1 MPLSTLDSVAAL
13 VVIDLQKGIVGTPTA
28 HPTAQI
34 VENSALLARAF
45 RKRGLPVVLVN
56 VDAGAPGR
64 VDAPP
69 NFKPTPGWSDLVSEL
84 DQQPTDYLVT
94 KKRWGA
100 FMGTS
105 LDQYLRDRKATQIV
119 LTGIATSA
127 GVESTARSA
136 HELGYNVVLVEDAM
150 TDRVVDAHENSIK
163 RIFPRLGEVTT
174 TKAMLAALDKKTSS

>member
-45 RKRGLPVVLVN
+45 RERGLPVVLVN

-69 NFKPTPGWSDLVSEL
+69 NFKPTAGWSDLVAEL
-84 DQQPTDYLVT
+84 DQQPTDHLVT

-100 FMGTS
+100 FTGTS
-105 LDQYLRDRKATQIV
+105 LDQFLRDRKVTQIV

-127 GVESTARSA
+127 GVESTARGA

-150 TDRVVDAHENSIK
+150 TDRVVEAHENTVK

-174 TKAMLAALDKKTSS
+174 TEAMLAALGRNASG